1 MPAQPKETLEKI
13 LASLGFQTTV
23 EEHKLEEGV
32 LLDVK
37 TDDAGRLIG
46 RQGQT
51 LSDLQYITNRL
62 LFQQDATAPKIM
74 VDVGGYRA
82 QAREALVKKAKDAA
96 EKVRRWG
103 DTVEL
108 EPMTAFDRRVV
119 HQALK
124 DDPDVKPTVLR
135 VTARTKKPSCS
146 GQDTDNSLVAVTPR
160 RRKVNAPPS
169 AHFIGRPR
177 LEFFQRAARAPP
189 LPPATGRR
197 SHRPADFGFRVS
209 ISPLFK
215 KRARTHCPRPRSFW
229 DSCNSS
235 LRLLLVNDVQLINR
249 RNSAAGL
256 GCGAEVVVFVIE
268 LEAIVDGVGS
278 QRHRHEAF
286 PTILHQRHGMQ
297 RLRFAVGDDV
307 RLNGFPTQRLLLGI
321 KSDFNRVKVVC
332 IARLLQRRQ
341 AREHP
346 GATGQQQH
354 R

>member
-74 VDVGGYRA
+74 VDVSGYRA
-82 QAREALVKKAKDAA
+82 QAREALVKKAQDAA

-124 DDPDVKPTVLR
+124 DDPDVETHSVE
-135 VTARTKKPSCS
+135 VDGTDKKAI
-146 GQDTDNSLVAVTPR
+146 LL
-160 RRKVNAPPS
+160 
-169 AHFIGRPR
+169 RPR
-177 LEFFQRAARAPP
+177 
-189 LPPATGRR
+189 
-197 SHRPADFGFRVS
+197 H
-209 ISPLFK
+209 
-215 KRARTHCPRPRSFW
+215 
-229 DSCNSS
+229 
-235 LRLLLVNDVQLINR
+235 
-249 RNSAAGL
+249 
-256 GCGAEVVVFVIE
+256 
-268 LEAIVDGVGS
+268 
-278 QRHRHEAF
+278 
-286 PTILHQRHGMQ
+286 
-297 RLRFAVGDDV
+297 
-307 RLNGFPTQRLLLGI
+307 
-321 KSDFNRVKVVC
+321 
-332 IARLLQRRQ
+332 
-341 AREHP
+341 
-346 GATGQQQH
+346 
-354 R
+354 